1 MLRTKASPRAIGIL
15 LLPLVALL
23 AGCASS
29 ARGKP
34 CRDSSECPR
43 PYTCGGHGGLV
54 VIESCQVPCDSDAE
68 CPPELVCLWT
78 RTGSADLPQI
88 CMRSNELGYEVGPP
102 EMRFTGDPMRAP
114 EGAIALT
121 LIHFGGPDGTTYMV
135 HAYRDG
141 LVAFEGLKN
150 TLVVGTRWRMA
161 PVEQVTTLEARLCR
175 SGFDTPPLAS
185 DRAHPHAALAV
196 ERCARPIRISFETF
210 ATDAASVRAQ
220 HALDDVL
227 DSLHV
232 RPFAGLAR
240 HQ

>member
-1 MLRTKASPRAIGIL
+1 
-15 LLPLVALL
+15 
-23 AGCASS
+23 
-29 ARGKP
+29 
-34 CRDSSECPR
+34 
-43 PYTCGGHGGLV
+43 
-54 VIESCQVPCDSDAE
+54 
-68 CPPELVCLWT
+68 
-78 RTGSADLPQI
+78 
-88 CMRSNELGYEVGPP
+88 MRSNELGDEAPP
-102 EMRFTGDPMRAP
+102 LEMRFTADPMPAP
-114 EGAIALT
+114 EAAVTLT

-135 HAYRDG
+135 HVYRDG